1 MSSSSDEI
9 GKLFFWKKSESV
21 LSNMVNLTQIDV
33 WLGDKWVDFFC
44 WGADKYRNFQTDLN
58 YELTIF

>member
-9 GKLFFWKKSESV
+9 GKLFFWKKKGESV

-33 WLGDKWVDFFC
+33 WLSDKWVDFFFFF
-44 WGADKYRNFQTDLN
+44 AKAEINIEIPKQ
-58 YELTIF
+58 I

>member
-9 GKLFFWKKSESV
+9 GKLFFWKKKSESV

-33 WLGDKWVDFFC
+33 WLGNKWV
-44 WGADKYRNFQTDLN
+44 
-58 YELTIF
+58 EIFLLKLR

>member
-1 MSSSSDEI
+1 M
-9 GKLFFWKKSESV
+9 KLESYSFEKKRIV

-33 WLGDKWVDFFC
+33 WLGDKWVEFFC
-44 WGADKYRNFQTDLN
+44 WGADKYRNSKTDLN